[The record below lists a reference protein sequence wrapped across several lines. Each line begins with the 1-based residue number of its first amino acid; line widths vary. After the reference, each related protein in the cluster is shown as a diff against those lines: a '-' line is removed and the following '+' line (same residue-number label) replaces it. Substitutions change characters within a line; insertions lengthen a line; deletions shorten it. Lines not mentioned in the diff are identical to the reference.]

1 MQIWRALLCHGKVY
15 FYSFEGAIK
24 KSLFVAG
31 KCSATH
37 KQNEENDFVHL
48 VLELLQ
54 FNELIPTQTGS
65 PPITCVSFQKTSKTV
80 CKTWAISPKDLLY
93 MCGVAKQFVILIILS
108 RVSILFA
115 LLCLPFSMK
124 WHHVSMSGSKIRCI
138 GEKDDEL
145 WGTIRSA
152 STVEYKDKSYKII
165 IQEDQNVPYT
175 KVMLPS
181 LSDDYNLQLTN
192 IKPQLLSR
200 MI

>member
-1 MQIWRALLCHGKVY
+1 MQIWRALLCHGKAY

-80 CKTWAISPKDLLY
+80 CKTWAISPKGFLY
-93 MCGVAKQFVILIILS
+93 MGGVAKQFVILIILS

-124 WHHVSMSGSKIRCI
+124 WNHVREQDTMYWRKGRRALRN
-138 GEKDDEL
+138 D
-145 WGTIRSA
+145 TISCYSRIQRQVIQDYHTRRSER
-152 STVEYKDKSYKII
+152 TVYKSHAPFLKRW
-165 IQEDQNVPYT
+165 
-175 KVMLPS
+175 L
-181 LSDDYNLQLTN
+181 
-192 IKPQLLSR
+192 
-200 MI
+200 

>member
-1 MQIWRALLCHGKVY
+1 MASCYRICSFLRTLLCHGKAY

-93 MCGVAKQFVILIILS
+93 MCGVAKQFVMLIILS

-138 GEKDDEL
+138 GE
-145 WGTIRSA
+145 
-152 STVEYKDKSYKII
+152 
-165 IQEDQNVPYT
+165 
-175 KVMLPS
+175 MLPS